1 MFITTDERISRTKC
15 ITAVIYFS
23 LISFVIGL
31 SFAYLTLTRFNI
43 HQPIILREIK
53 SSNQNISDTN
63 SHVDLPNDI
72 HSKVSFSLHNAN
84 EPIDK
89 LKTTNVNLHIDDN
102 QTDLSRK

>member
-53 SSNQNISDTN
+53 PSSQNISDTN
-63 SHVDLPNDI
+63 SHANLQNDI
-72 HSKVSFSLHNAN
+72 HSKISSSIHNAN

-89 LKTTNVNLHIDDN
+89 LKITNVNLHINDN
-102 QTDLSRK
+102 RTDLPHK